1 MPSLRRLV
9 FHAGQLGSV
18 DSQLVHEG
26 ILKSS
31 IELKRYH
38 DFPGRFSGRCHSGR
52 SGILARLPDAPD
64 LDLLV
69 QISKLTPFSYRY
81 INTFGHKTHKCI
93 NIMLKLL

>member
-1 MPSLRRLV
+1 MDISSLLLQVPSLRRLV

-18 DSQLVHEG
+18 DSRLVYEG

-52 SGILARLPDAPD
+52 SGILAGLPEASH

-69 QISKLTPFSYRY
+69 QISIL
-81 INTFGHKTHKCI
+81 
-93 NIMLKLL
+93 

>member
-1 MPSLRRLV
+1 MQLPSLRRLV

-52 SGILARLPDAPD
+52 SGILAGLPDASD
-64 LDLLV
+64 SENSLLGV
-69 QISKLTPFSYRY
+69 ET
-81 INTFGHKTHKCI
+81 
-93 NIMLKLL
+93 